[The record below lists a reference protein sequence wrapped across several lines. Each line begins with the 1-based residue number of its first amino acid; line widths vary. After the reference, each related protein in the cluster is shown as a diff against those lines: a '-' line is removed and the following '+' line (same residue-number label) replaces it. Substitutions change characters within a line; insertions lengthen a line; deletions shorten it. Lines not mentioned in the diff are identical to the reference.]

1 MWPSVDFL
9 LITTH
14 LIFPR
19 SYWMPPESVIRV
31 QLFKE
36 RPPIKNTQDWKKMA
50 AKSNPE
56 ETSSLEVQYIYYDSK
71 LLLKSGSSVYISG
84 VLA

>member
-1 MWPSVDFL
+1 MWPSMDFVL
-9 LITTH
+9 FTTH
-14 LIFPR
+14 LFFPR
-19 SYWMPPESVIRV
+19 SYWMPLWSVIRV

-36 RPPIKNTQDWKKMA
+36 RPPIKNTLDWKKMA

-56 ETSSLEVQYIYYDSK
+56 ETSSLEVQYIYFDSK
-71 LLLKSGSSVYISG
+71 LLIKSFVYISG